1 MSNEKKRV
9 EMKRFLPPWKME
21 RERKKSA
28 VCLKS

>member
-21 RERKKSA
+21 REREKK
-28 VCLKS
+28 VLCV